1 MPRAPTVRQAD
12 LERTLRA
19 LAAQGLTAARVE
31 ITPAGVIII
40 PGPTQ
45 PGAVGSGD
53 PAGSTTGAQQGLTPP
68 EPGVTSLDNWRE
80 GRARRASQGGG
91 RADQGA

>member
-1 MPRAPTVRQAD
+1 MPRAPTIRQAD

-31 ITPAGVIII
+31 ITPAGVVII
-40 PGPTQ
+40 PGPAPAEGEAQ
-45 PGAVGSGD
+45 P
-53 PAGSTTGAQQGLTPP
+53 LTLS

>member
-1 MPRAPTVRQAD
+1 MPRVPTVRQAD

-31 ITPAGVIII
+31 ITPAGVVII
-40 PGPTQ
+40 PGPA
-45 PGAVGSGD
+45 GA
-53 PAGSTTGAQQGLTPP
+53 AAALTAPSA
-68 EPGVTSLDNWRE
+68 GVTSYLDEWRAE
-80 GRARRASQGGG
+80 RRRRGERASEAQQGGG